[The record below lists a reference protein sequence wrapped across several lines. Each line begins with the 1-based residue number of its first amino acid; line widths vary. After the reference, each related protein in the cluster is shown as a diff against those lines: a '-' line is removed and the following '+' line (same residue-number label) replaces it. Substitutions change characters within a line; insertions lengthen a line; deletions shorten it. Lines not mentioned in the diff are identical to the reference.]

1 MVGRLVS
8 TTLPVIDTYFFPL
21 EAPAHDAMFGFRFTL
36 ARVFPPEGYGTVT
49 YDTVPRREGVV
60 IARFR

>member
-1 MVGRLVS
+1 
-8 TTLPVIDTYFFPL
+8 
-21 EAPAHDAMFGFRFTL
+21 MFGFRFTL
-36 ARVFPPEGYGTVT
+36 ARAFPPEGYGTVT